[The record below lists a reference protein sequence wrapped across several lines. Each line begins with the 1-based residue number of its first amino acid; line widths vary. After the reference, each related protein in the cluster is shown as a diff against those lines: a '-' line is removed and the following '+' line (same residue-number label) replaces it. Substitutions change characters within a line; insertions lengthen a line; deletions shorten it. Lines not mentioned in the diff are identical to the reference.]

1 MSGCWSLMTW
11 NVNSIRVR
19 LPHLLE
25 LLRREQPDVVV
36 LQETKIVDERF
47 PRAEVEA
54 AGYHVTSWGQPTYNG
69 VALLSREPAQDMR
82 RGFAAGGNDGA
93 RLLAATVGG
102 VRVIDVYVPNGSEV
116 GTEKYA
122 RKLAWLE
129 RLHGELVERHAPDEP
144 LVIAGDF
151 NIAPD
156 ERDIWDPVGFA
167 EKVLFSPPER
177 AALARLLDWGLVDL
191 FRAFEDGGGRYS
203 WWDYRQA
210 AFRRGRGARID
221 LVLATRPLAARATR
235 CVIDDAPRRLERPSD
250 HAPVFAEFER

>member
-1 MSGCWSLMTW
+1 MSGRWSLTTW

-19 LPHLLE
+19 LPHLLD
-25 LLRREQPDVVV
+25 LLRRERPDVVV
-36 LQETKIVDERF
+36 LQETKIVDRSF
-47 PRAEVEA
+47 PREEIEAE
-54 AGYHVTSWGQPTYNG
+54 GYHVTSWGQPTYNG
-69 VALLSREPAQDMR
+69 VALLSREPAQDVR
-82 RGFAAGGNDGA
+82 RGFAAGGDDGA

-129 RLHGELVERHAPDEP
+129 RLHDELVAGHAPDEP
-144 LVIAGDF
+144 LVVAGDF

-177 AALARLLDWGLVDL
+177 EALARLFDWGLVDL
-191 FRAFEDGGGRYS
+191 FRRFEEAGGHYT

-210 AFRRGRGARID
+210 ALRRGRGARID
-221 LVLATRPLAARATR
+221 LVLATEPLAGCAAGCT
-235 CVIDDAPRRLERPSD
+235 IDEAPRRLERPSD
-250 HAPVFAEFER
+250 HAPVFAEFVR